1 MEQETSNNLLMSLE
15 TASGKIEEL
24 EERRERSQQ
33 KLEVRDNLIKELE
46 GVIEELTEQVQ
57 RD

>member
-15 TASGKIEEL
+15 TASEKIEEL
-24 EERRERSQQ
+24 EERRNRNQQ
-33 KLEVRDNLIKELE
+33 KLQVRDNLIKELE
-46 GVIEELTEQVQ
+46 GVIEELTEQVK

>member
-15 TASGKIEEL
+15 TASEKIEEL
-24 EERRERSQQ
+24 EERRDRNQQ
-33 KLEVRDNLIKELE
+33 KLQVRDNLIKELE
-46 GVIEELTEQVQ
+46 GVIEELTEQVK